1 MQIEVNMAEL
11 QTILGALS
19 DHRRKVYNHGYQLSL
34 AGNQQGS
41 DQCDKVE
48 SNILNLERRLRD
60 VRMANVETY
69 K

>member
-19 DHRRKVYNHGYQLSL
+19 DRASNVYRHGYELGL
-34 AGNQQGS
+34 AGDEQGS

-60 VRMANVETY
+60 VRMANVQTY